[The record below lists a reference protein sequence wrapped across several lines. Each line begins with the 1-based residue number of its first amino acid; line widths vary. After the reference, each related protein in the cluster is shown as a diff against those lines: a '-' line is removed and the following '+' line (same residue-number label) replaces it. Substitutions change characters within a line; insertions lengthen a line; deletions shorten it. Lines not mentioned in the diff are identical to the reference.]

1 MLTTTLNLNK
11 RVLVVDAPQGSYDH
25 KIEKFQNYFQFNCQL
40 SENESIGFAF
50 FYKDFGG
57 KKKYPN
63 DIKFLCKGEDITEE
77 IAEQLIKVGDE
88 GFECWNYKN
97 NKWGAFGF
105 SPIESF
111 ISEIEANGFYW
122 LVNPY
127 EDYKAQ
133 TVEHYKEWEELFQ
146 EAESK
151 TFKNPLIF
159 EIL

>member
-1 MLTTTLNLNK
+1 M
-11 RVLVVDAPQGSYDH
+11 DAPEGSYDH

-40 SENESIGFAF
+40 SKNESIGFAF

-57 KKKYPN
+57 KKKYPK

-77 IAEQLIKVGDE
+77 IAENFIDGLMDSYYVD
-88 GFECWNYKN
+88 
-97 NKWGAFGF
+97 AF
-105 SPIESF
+105 IQ
-111 ISEIEANGFYW
+111 EIEKAGFHW

-127 EDYKAQ
+127 EDYKPQ
-133 TVEHYKEWEELFQ
+133 TIEHYKEWEKLFQ

-151 TFKNPLIF
+151 TFKNPILF